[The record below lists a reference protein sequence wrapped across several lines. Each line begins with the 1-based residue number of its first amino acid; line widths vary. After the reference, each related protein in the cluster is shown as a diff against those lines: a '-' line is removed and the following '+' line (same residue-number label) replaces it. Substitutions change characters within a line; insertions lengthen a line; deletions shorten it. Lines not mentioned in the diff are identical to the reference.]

1 MGEEA
6 QLEEI
11 VKESQANRWVN
22 NEWDRLDQTAT
33 HIEKYQ
39 AFFSSPISI
48 YTTLA
53 HRLPIPTKQPGVHK
67 QNQNA

>member
-1 MGEEA
+1 MKKNQSAEMRD
-6 QLEEI
+6 
-11 VKESQANRWVN
+11 RWVN

-33 HIEKYQ
+33 HIGKCPAYVSFQ
-39 AFFSSPISI
+39 IYISI
-48 YTTLA
+48 TLA